1 MFFEQGMLREE
12 LQGNKM
18 SGPTNKLTDTKIE
31 GRIKQAQKASKDG
44 NGKPILLGDGGGLTL
59 QITKT
64 GTASWLHRYMRQGK
78 SFAVGLGAYPAVS
91 LKNARAKSES
101 YRTLLAEGKD
111 PLIEKRAAETL
122 VHIKAAKDKTFDEC
136 AAEYIADHRAEW
148 KNAKHAQQW
157 QNTIATYASPII
169 GRQAI
174 SAVTTADVKRVLTP
188 IWKTKNET
196 ASRLRGRIES
206 VIDWATAQELR
217 SGDNPARWK
226 GHLEHLLA
234 RSTPEN
240 RAEEHHAA
248 LPYADIPK
256 FMTSLA
262 SQEGMARWSLE
273 LLIITACRTSEV
285 IGAQWTEFDL
295 NKKLWVIPKERM
307 KAGKEHRVP
316 LVDRAIRILEH
327 IRPFS
332 NGAFLFPGGKKDKPL
347 SNMAMAM
354 LLRRMGH
361 ANITVHGFR
370 SSFRDYIGEETTH
383 DFHTAEAALAHTTAK
398 SKVAASYA
406 RGDLL
411 DKRWTMMRDWELY
424 CYRDRNIA
432 AKTD

>member
-101 YRTLLAEGKD
+101 YRTLIAEGKD

-188 IWKTKNET
+188 IWNGGSQ
-196 ASRLRGRIES
+196 AS
-206 VIDWATAQELR
+206 
-217 SGDNPARWK
+217 
-226 GHLEHLLA
+226 
-234 RSTPEN
+234 
-240 RAEEHHAA
+240 
-248 LPYADIPK
+248 
-256 FMTSLA
+256 
-262 SQEGMARWSLE
+262 
-273 LLIITACRTSEV
+273 CRKKWVKSC
-285 IGAQWTEFDL
+285 L
-295 NKKLWVIPKERM
+295 NF
-307 KAGKEHRVP
+307 G
-316 LVDRAIRILEH
+316 
-327 IRPFS
+327 
-332 NGAFLFPGGKKDKPL
+332 
-347 SNMAMAM
+347 
-354 LLRRMGH
+354 
-361 ANITVHGFR
+361 
-370 SSFRDYIGEETTH
+370 
-383 DFHTAEAALAHTTAK
+383 
-398 SKVAASYA
+398 
-406 RGDLL
+406 
-411 DKRWTMMRDWELY
+411 
-424 CYRDRNIA
+424 
-432 AKTD
+432 